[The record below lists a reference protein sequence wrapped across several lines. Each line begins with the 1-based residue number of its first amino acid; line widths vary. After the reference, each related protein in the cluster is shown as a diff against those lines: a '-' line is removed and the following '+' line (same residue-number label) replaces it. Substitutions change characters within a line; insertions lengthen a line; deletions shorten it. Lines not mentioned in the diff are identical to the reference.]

1 MGIINLKTNLR
12 ENPYGE
18 IPITGSSYVATPTY
32 GSNPPYI
39 VTPIPGPEQGENPF
53 AAINSGIGNFI
64 IRGGALAFVN
74 SGKDVLRL
82 TKFFTDIKNPA
93 GLQFIAKQQTLSQ
106 ISTNAVG
113 FPGKRAENLLTPNG
127 GFYNPLN
134 TITQAGILAEGI
146 HIPKQGLFPVFNID
160 EQDTYLGIT
169 RNANSNEGTQNRLT
183 ILYNQKFKIFNAVD
197 SQYVNL
203 YGISN
208 DDNEILKYRGGP
220 GSILG
225 VGNTTIKRYT
235 TTDSYVNEVTNKYR
249 GNFYNYDLINE
260 ASSDSKNN
268 PTVLKDF
275 RQRLADPDSG
285 SVQVPSLNLP
295 YTKYDTF
302 NRANTYKI
310 GDPGIEGNRSDYTIG
325 VLSNSPSID
334 LINTLEKF
342 TSENY
347 NHKDN
352 PDLIKFSIGIVNN
365 DSGSQATWLPFRA
378 YLDDLNE
385 SYNSEWNPIEYVGRG
400 DKFYNYGGYTRQVS
414 LGFSIH
420 AQSRQ
425 ELIPL
430 YQKLNYLIS
439 SLTPDYS
446 GKGFMRGN
454 LMRLTVGDYLYDVYG
469 ICTGFSLQLL
479 DNAVGG
485 WEINR
490 DIDGKPITDSRALP
504 QVPHLIRVTGFNF
517 IPLEKFL
524 PEKNAPFITLKNE
537 FNNFY
542 NPSPY
547 SV

>member
-18 IPITGSSYVATPTY
+18 ISITGSSYVATPTY
-32 GSNPPYI
+32 GPNPPYI

-53 AAINSGIGNFI
+53 AGVNSGVGDFI
-64 IRGGALAFVN
+64 IRGGALAFLN

-82 TKFFTDIKNPA
+82 TKFFTDVKNPA

-113 FPGKRAENLLTPNG
+113 FPGKRAGNPLIPNG

-134 TITQAGILAEGI
+134 TITQTGILAEGI
-146 HIPKQGLFPVFNID
+146 HIPKQGLIPVFNVD
-160 EQDTYLGIT
+160 EQNTYSYIT
-169 RNANSNEGTQNRLT
+169 KNTTDSTNRLT
-183 ILYNQKFKIFNAVD
+183 ILYDTLFNVQSAVGVD
-197 SQYVNL
+197 SLYFNL
-203 YGISN
+203 YGIS
-208 DDNEILKYRGGP
+208 DRPNEILRYRGGP

-225 VGNTTIKRYT
+225 VGDTIIGQYT
-235 TTDSYVNEVTNKYR
+235 DTNIK
-249 GNFYNYDLINE
+249 NPLFYNHDQITR
-260 ASSDSKNN
+260 ASNFSKEN
-268 PTVLKDF
+268 PTVITDF
-275 RQRLADPDSG
+275 REDLVITAPN
-285 SVQVPSLNLP
+285 LNLP
-295 YTKYDTF
+295 YTKYNTF

-310 GDPGIEGNRSDYTIG
+310 GDPGITGSRDNYTVGVISNFSTSDAIN
-325 VLSNSPSID
+325 LKERFNSSSYD
-334 LINTLEKF
+334 H
-342 TSENY
+342 SS
-347 NHKDN
+347 N
-352 PDLIKFSIGIVNN
+352 PDLIKFSIGVVDN
-365 DSGSQATWLPFRA
+365 DNPENAIYLPFRA

-400 DKFYNYGGYTRQVS
+400 DKFYNYNGYVRQVS
-414 LGFSIH
+414 LAFSIH

-439 SLTPDYS
+439 SLTPNYS
-446 GKGFMRGN
+446 EKGFMRGN
-454 LMRLTVGDYLYDVYG
+454 LIRLTVGDYLYDVYG
-469 ICTGFSLQLL
+469 ICQGFSLQLL
-479 DNAVGG
+479 DNTVGG

-490 DIDGKPITDSRALP
+490 DKFGDIIFDENALP

-542 NPSPY
+542 NTSPY
-547 SV
+547 LA

>member
-32 GSNPPYI
+32 GPNPPYI

-93 GLQFIAKQQTLSQ
+93 GLQFIAKQQVLSQ

-113 FPGKRAENLLTPNG
+113 FPGKREGNLLTPNG

-169 RNANSNEGTQNRLT
+169 RDVNKENEGNNRLT
-183 ILYNQKFKIFNAVD
+183 ILYNTLFNVQSAVNTNPLYI
-197 SQYVNL
+197 SL
-203 YGISN
+203 YGIS
-208 DDNEILKYRGGP
+208 DRPNEILRYRGGP
-220 GSILG
+220 GSVLG
-225 VGNTTIKRYT
+225 VGNTKIGRYVDTNIK
-235 TTDSYVNEVTNKYR
+235 NLL
-249 GNFYNYDLINE
+249 FYNHDQITR
-260 ASSDSKNN
+260 ASNYAKDNR
-268 PTVLKDF
+268 TIITDF
-275 RQRLADPDSG
+275 REDL
-285 SVQVPSLNLP
+285 VTVTPSLNLP

-310 GDPGIEGNRSDYTIG
+310 GDPGITGSRDNYTVGVVSNFKTSDA
-325 VLSNSPSID
+325 
-334 LINTLEKF
+334 INLKKLF
-342 TSENY
+342 NGTSYDYE
-347 NHKDN
+347 DN
-352 PDLIKFSIGIVNN
+352 PDIIKFSIGIVDN
-365 DSGSQATWLPFRA
+365 DESQSTVYLPFRA

-439 SLTPDYS
+439 SLSPDYS
-446 GKGFMRGN
+446 SKGFMRGN

-469 ICTGFSLQLL
+469 ICTGFNLQLL
-479 DNAVGG
+479 DNNVGG

-490 DIDGKPITDSRALP
+490 DKFGDIIFDENALP

-547 SV
+547 I

>member
-1 MGIINLKTNLR
+1 MGLINLKTNLR

-18 IPITGSSYVATPTY
+18 IPITGSSYVGTPTY
-32 GSNPPYI
+32 GPNPPYI

-74 SGKDVLRL
+74 SDKDVLRL
-82 TKFFTDIKNPA
+82 TKFFTDINNPA
-93 GLQFIAKQQTLSQ
+93 GLQFIAKQQLLSQ

-113 FPGKRAENLLTPNG
+113 FPGKRPNNQLNPNG

-169 RNANSNEGTQNRLT
+169 RDTNKENEGNNRLT
-183 ILYNQKFKIFNAVD
+183 ILYNTLFNVQSAVNTNPLYI
-197 SQYVNL
+197 SL
-203 YGISN
+203 YGIS
-208 DDNEILKYRGGP
+208 DRPNEILRYRGGP
-220 GSILG
+220 GSVLG
-225 VGNTTIKRYT
+225 VGNTKIGR
-235 TTDSYVNEVTNKYR
+235 YVNTNIK
-249 GNFYNYDLINE
+249 NPLFYNHDQITR
-260 ASSDSKNN
+260 ASNYAKDNR
-268 PTVLKDF
+268 TVITDF
-275 RQRLADPDSG
+275 REDL
-285 SVQVPSLNLP
+285 VTVTPSLNLP

-302 NRANTYKI
+302 NRATTYKI
-310 GDPGIEGNRSDYTIG
+310 GDPGISGSRDNYTVG
-325 VLSNSPSID
+325 VVSNSNTFD
-334 LINTLEKF
+334 AINAKNKF
-342 TSENY
+342 TSSSFD
-347 NHKDN
+347 HSKN
-352 PDLIKFSIGIVNN
+352 PDLIKFSIGIVDN
-365 DSGSQATWLPFRA
+365 DKPENAVYLPFRA

-446 GKGFMRGN
+446 EKGFMRGN
-454 LMRLTVGDYLYDVYG
+454 LIRLTVGDYLYDVYG
-469 ICTGFSLQLL
+469 ICQGFNLQLL

-490 DIDGKPITDSRALP
+490 DNLGNPVTDSNALP

-542 NPSPY
+542 KSERINISQIIR
-547 SV
+547 